1 MNKPRTPSFAP
12 RTKWQEQDERA
23 DDATAVV
30 AFLYPYDADSATSTA
45 TVVVNDVDETLNKLL
60 L

>member
-12 RTKWQEQDERA
+12 RIRSGKNRMKRRHV
-23 DDATAVV
+23 TAVV